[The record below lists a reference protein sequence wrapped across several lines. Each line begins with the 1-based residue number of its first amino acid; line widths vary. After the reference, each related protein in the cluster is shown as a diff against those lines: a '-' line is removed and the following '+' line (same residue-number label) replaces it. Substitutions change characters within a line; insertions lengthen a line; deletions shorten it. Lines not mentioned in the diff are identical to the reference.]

1 MAKKAF
7 WVSSLLLL
15 LFSAW
20 GGLGLR
26 GQEEQ
31 PARFQLLIVDETT
44 SFTAS
49 MGVELFA
56 RALKRTG
63 LFDLSARI
71 ADVDSSFA
79 DPLRGQEPDRRY
91 DIIIIVPRGIE
102 DDTVRQIWI
111 VTRPFHEISEGLRST
126 VALIKEIVNSGSQ
139 GRLTAVDITDDGIP
153 GIFATL
159 FIREGWL

>member
-7 WVSSLLLL
+7 WLSILLLL

-20 GGLGLR
+20 GGPGLR

-31 PARFQLLIVDETT
+31 PARFQLLIADETT

-49 MGVELFA
+49 MAVELLA

-79 DPLRGQEPDRRY
+79 DPLRGQQPEKRY
-91 DIIIIVPRGIE
+91 DIIIIVPRGVQ
-102 DDTVRQIWI
+102 DGTVRQVWI
-111 VTRPFHEISEGLRST
+111 VTRPFHEVSEGLRT
-126 VALIKEIVNSGSQ
+126 AVALIKEIVNGGAQ
-139 GRLTAVDITDDGIP
+139 GRLTAVDVTEDAIP
-153 GIFATL
+153 AIFATL